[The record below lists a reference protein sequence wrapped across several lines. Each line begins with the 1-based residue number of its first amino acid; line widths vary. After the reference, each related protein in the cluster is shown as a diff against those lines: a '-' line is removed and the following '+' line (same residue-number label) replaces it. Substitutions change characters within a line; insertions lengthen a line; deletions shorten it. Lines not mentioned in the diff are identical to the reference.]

1 MNVLVEYRLLG
12 NNSAR
17 QHNTINGLRV
27 AVNKKKRKSTKIF
40 QEHYMH
46 HSEEEKY
53 LKPHYDDIKIKLF
66 DKNFCYQHRNIFCNT
81 VKRHL
86 LSEAPELTFQAY
98 QHADCI
104 YFIKN

>member
-1 MNVLVEYRLLG
+1 MNVLVEHRLLG

-53 LKPHYDDIKIKLF
+53 LKPHYDDIKINCSTKTSAI
-66 DKNFCYQHRNIFCNT
+66 NI
-81 VKRHL
+81 K
-86 LSEAPELTFQAY
+86 
-98 QHADCI
+98 I
-104 YFIKN
+104 YFAIL